1 MNLKRLIYF
10 VIPFFVFISC
20 GDGSSGNKS
29 NAINN
34 SSSSNSLNGTYTN
47 SSGECR
53 IIVSGA
59 RWSGKI
65 VIETGFG
72 SAYDQQNAQYSN
84 GIIKDDDLYD
94 ESGYVKIGYIS
105 NNSLTTILG
114 GKSIT
119 LYK

>member
-1 MNLKRLIYF
+1 MNLKRLIYL

-20 GDGSSGNKS
+20 GDGSTGNKS
-29 NAINN
+29 NSINN
-34 SSSSNSLNGTYTN
+34 SLLSNSVNGTYTN
-47 SSGECR
+47 SSGESS
-53 IIVSGA
+53 IIVSEA
-59 RWSGKI
+59 SWSGKI

-94 ESGYVKIGYIS
+94 ESGYMKIGYIN
-105 NNSLTTILG
+105 NNSLTTTLG
-114 GKSIT
+114 GQSIT